1 MGPGYLAL
9 CLLLAVGAS
18 HGVLGAQTR
27 VEYSEAAERQFRA
40 ALTSYDAGTYRDA
53 AARFDQL
60 VREYPSSQR
69 ITAAFVMKGKA
80 LYHAG
85 ENLDAART
93 MKAFLTRF
101 PASEYVPDAE
111 HVIGLVYE
119 KIERYEEATDMLL
132 TALGDLRHEE
142 PSKLGSA
149 VVTSLDSTIDAHLRV
164 STLRQMLSR
173 AAHPEVRAY
182 LWLKVAEKEAADEN
196 SVGAGIALD
205 SLTGR
210 YRSVAYADR
219 ISALRGRVAS
229 QSSVKLG
236 ALLPLMRTSE
246 PSAAKEVGNDVYDGV
261 LFAVEQYEQ
270 TSGIRVN
277 VTLETR
283 DTEREPRLATKGAE
297 ELCDDKEVIG
307 VIGPVFSTTVTSAAA
322 VANAHKVPLVTPTAN
337 AVGLASSGK
346 YVFLANPDYDARG
359 RAMARYAVVS
369 RGFRTLAVLAPI
381 DSYGKFLAEAFVRE
395 ATRLGARVVAT
406 EWYQR
411 GSSDLKQPLAKIRR
425 AGVEAGGD
433 ARISF
438 GGRTG
443 QQTLL
448 KLVHLGVSI
457 RRLDS
462 LMSTGAAISA
472 ISLLGPRARFTL
484 DSLGIPAM
492 FDESRADSLEYPVDA
507 IEALYVPINSAEEIG
522 VVCSQI
528 VYFNLQTQILG
539 SGEWNNL
546 AELNANRRYC
556 SGVAFE
562 SDSDIDTTGGAY
574 AAFVNGFVARF
585 KKKPSRN
592 TLYGYDTALLVLS
605 LVKNGATTR
614 EALQRAL
621 ADVKDFHTLHTKIT
635 LAGARG
641 NSWLTI
647 MKYEEDDLRKVEEL
661 DAGLPSGVRGNSEKQ
676 SP

>member
-1 MGPGYLAL
+1 
-9 CLLLAVGAS
+9 
-18 HGVLGAQTR
+18 
-27 VEYSEAAERQFRA
+27 
-40 ALTSYDAGTYRDA
+40 
-53 AARFDQL
+53 
-60 VREYPSSQR
+60 
-69 ITAAFVMKGKA
+69 
-80 LYHAG
+80 
-85 ENLDAART
+85 
-93 MKAFLTRF
+93 
-101 PASEYVPDAE
+101 
-111 HVIGLVYE
+111 
-119 KIERYEEATDMLL
+119 
-132 TALGDLRHEE
+132 
-142 PSKLGSA
+142 
-149 VVTSLDSTIDAHLRV
+149 
-164 STLRQMLSR
+164 
-173 AAHPEVRAY
+173 
-182 LWLKVAEKEAADEN
+182 
-196 SVGAGIALD
+196 
-205 SLTGR
+205 
-210 YRSVAYADR
+210 
-219 ISALRGRVAS
+219 
-229 QSSVKLG
+229 
-236 ALLPLMRTSE
+236 MRTSE

-270 TSGIRVN
+270 TPGIRVN

-322 VANAHKVPLVTPTAN
+322 VANARKVPLVTPTAN

-425 AGVEAGGD
+425 AGAEAGED

-457 RRLDS
+457 TRLDS

-507 IEALYVPINSAEEIG
+507 IEALYVPIN
-522 VVCSQI
+522 
-528 VYFNLQTQILG
+528 
-539 SGEWNNL
+539 
-546 AELNANRRYC
+546 
-556 SGVAFE
+556 
-562 SDSDIDTTGGAY
+562 
-574 AAFVNGFVARF
+574 
-585 KKKPSRN
+585 
-592 TLYGYDTALLVLS
+592 
-605 LVKNGATTR
+605 
-614 EALQRAL
+614 
-621 ADVKDFHTLHTKIT
+621 
-635 LAGARG
+635 
-641 NSWLTI
+641 
-647 MKYEEDDLRKVEEL
+647 
-661 DAGLPSGVRGNSEKQ
+661 
-676 SP
+676 